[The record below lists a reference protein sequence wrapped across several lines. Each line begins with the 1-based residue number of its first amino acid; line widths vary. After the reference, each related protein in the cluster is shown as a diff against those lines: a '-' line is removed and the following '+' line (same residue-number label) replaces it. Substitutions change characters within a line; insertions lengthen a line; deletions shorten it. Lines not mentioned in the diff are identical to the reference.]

1 MKASSPS
8 PEIARFIARILA
20 HRTTPIGEIP
30 QVVEA
35 VQRGLEL
42 AQAPEEAAVPA
53 ATDGFDRVDALDT
66 TSAVEIAAPD
76 ADALVPLTAKRR
88 RGRPRKEI
96 LPFAPAAEPARAA
109 PVLAPRLMRR
119 AEVAASEG
127 GWRSAADPAPAPVDR
142 AVRAPKAALR
152 GVVKWFDSRTKSGA
166 LRLPGYGDD
175 VAVDADA
182 LDRAGIPR
190 LFKGQEIEA
199 SIAEDEQGRARLITL
214 SLPGRPETETLL
226 PHSSARGSARRHAKP
241 VVIELKRDALRRIAA
256 RVEAEQIL
264 GRPAGRRAR
273 HPVEPS

>member
-1 MKASSPS
+1 MKSSSPS
-8 PEIARFIARILA
+8 PEIARFIAKILA
-20 HRTTPIGEIP
+20 HRATPISEIP

-35 VQRGLEL
+35 VQRGLEML
-42 AQAPEEAAVPA
+42 QAPAAAAVPA
-53 ATDGFDRVDALDT
+53 VVDESYTVDAFDN
-66 TSAVEIAAPD
+66 TSLAEIAAE
-76 ADALVPLTAKRR
+76 AAEALTPKRR

-127 GWRSAADPAPAPVDR
+127 GWRSAADTTAAAAPSDNVL
-142 AVRAPKAALR
+142 RAPKAALR
-152 GVVKWFDSRTKSGA
+152 GVVKWFDARTKSGA
-166 LRLPGYGDD
+166 LRLPGYGDEI
-175 VAVDADA
+175 AVDADA

-199 SIAEDEQGRARLITL
+199 SIAEDGQGRARLITL

-226 PHSSARGSARRHAKP
+226 PHSSAPGSARRHAKP

-273 HPVEPS
+273 HPIEPS

>member
-1 MKASSPS
+1 MKSSSPS

-35 VQRGLEL
+35 VRRGLEML
-42 AQAPEEAAVPA
+42 QAPAA
-53 ATDGFDRVDALDT
+53 ATAPATVDALND
-66 TSAVEIAAPD
+66 AATAD
-76 ADALVPLTAKRR
+76 AAADALAPLTVKRR
-88 RGRPRKEI
+88 RGRPRKEV

-127 GWRSAADPAPAPVDR
+127 GWRSATDTTAAAAGHVL
-142 AVRAPKAALR
+142 RAPKAALR

-166 LRLPGYGDD
+166 LRLPGYGDEI
-175 VAVDADA
+175 AVDADA

-226 PHSSARGSARRHAKP
+226 PHSSAPGSARRHAKP